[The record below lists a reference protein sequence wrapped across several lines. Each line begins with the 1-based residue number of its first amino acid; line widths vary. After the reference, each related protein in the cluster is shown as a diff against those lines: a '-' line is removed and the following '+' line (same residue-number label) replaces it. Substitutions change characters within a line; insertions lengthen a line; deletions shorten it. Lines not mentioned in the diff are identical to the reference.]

1 MISRRTLL
9 AGGIVC
15 GAGFAAPATAQS
27 YPDKPIKMIVPFAP
41 GGPVDTIARLTGSH
55 IANHLGQQVIVE
67 NRPGAGATIAYKAV
81 AAAEPDG
88 YTLLYASSGSLGIAP
103 SLYPS
108 LHLEPLKAFT
118 PIATTALLPHMM
130 VAGPSLPVNSVAEFV
145 AYAKAHP
152 GQLNYGASLGTP
164 PHLLATLFTV
174 KAGLNVTYVPYKG
187 SAPAVTD
194 LLGGR
199 TQFSIDGMLLLAPL
213 AKQGKVRPL
222 AVARAERWPDMADV
236 PTLVESGFPDFVIDA
251 WVGVVAPRGTPPGII
266 ATLNA
271 AINKGSETHEARQT
285 LTRFH
290 ALPKTGTPQDF
301 AGLIARELP
310 LWAEMVK
317 LAGAANG

>member
-1 MISRRTLL
+1 MISRRALL
-9 AGGIVC
+9 ATGAAFGTGI
-15 GAGFAAPATAQS
+15 AARAAEPA
-27 YPDKPIKMIVPFAP
+27 YPNRSIKMIVPFAP
-41 GGPVDTIARLTGSH
+41 GGPVDVIARMTAHH
-55 IANHLGQQVIVE
+55 ITTHLGQQVIIE
-67 NRPGAGATIAYKAV
+67 NRPGAGATLAYKAV

-103 SLYPS
+103 ALYPN
-108 LHLEPLKAFT
+108 LDLEPLKAFD

-130 VAGPSLPVNSVAEFV
+130 VAGPSLPVSTVAEFV

-174 KAGLNVTYVPYKG
+174 KAGLNVTYIPYKG

-199 TQFSIDGMLLLAPL
+199 TQFSIDGMLILAPL

-222 AVARAERWPDMADV
+222 AVARAERWPDMPNV

-251 WVGVVAPRGTPPGII
+251 WVGVVAPRGTPADIL

-271 AINKGSETHEARQT
+271 AINAGAQSEETRLT

-290 ALPKTGTPQDF
+290 ALPKTGTPTDF
-301 AGLIARELP
+301 AALIRKELP
-310 LWAEMVK
+310 LWANMVK
-317 LAGAANG
+317 LAGAAGG

>member
-1 MISRRTLL
+1 MISRRALL
-9 AGGIVC
+9 ATGIAA
-15 GAGFAAPATAQS
+15 GASIAAPAAAQH

-41 GGPVDTIARLTGSH
+41 GGPVDVIARLTGNH
-55 IANHLGQQVIVE
+55 IATHLGQQVIVE

-88 YTLLYASSGSLGIAP
+88 YTLLYASSGSFGIAP

-130 VAGPSLPVNSVAEFV
+130 VAGPSVPANTVAEFV
-145 AYAKAHP
+145 AYAKANP
-152 GQLNYGASLGTP
+152 GKLNYGASLGTP

-174 KAGLNVTYVPYKG
+174 KAGLNVTYIPYKG

-199 TQFSIDGMLLLAPL
+199 TQFSIDGMLILAPL

-222 AVARAERWPDMADV
+222 AVARAERWPDMPNV

-251 WVGVVAPRGTPPGII
+251 WVGVVAPRGTPPEII
-266 ATLNA
+266 AKLNA
-271 AINKGSETHEARQT
+271 AINKGSQSAEARQT

-290 ALPKTGTPQDF
+290 ALPKTGAPEDF
-301 AGLIARELP
+301 AALINKELP

-317 LAGAANG
+317 LAGAAGG

>member
-1 MISRRTLL
+1 MISRRALL
-9 AGGIVC
+9 ATGIAA
-15 GAGFAAPATAQS
+15 GAGIAAPAAAQR

-41 GGPVDTIARLTGSH
+41 GGPVDVIARLTGNQ
-55 IANHLGQQVIVE
+55 IATHLGQQVIVE

-88 YTLLYASSGSLGIAP
+88 YTLLYASSGSFGIAP

-130 VAGPSLPVNSVAEFV
+130 VAGPSVPANTVAEFV
-145 AYAKAHP
+145 AYAKANP
-152 GQLNYGASLGTP
+152 GKLNYGASLGTP
-164 PHLLATLFTV
+164 PPLLATLFTV
-174 KAGLNVTYVPYKG
+174 KAGLNVTYIPYKG

-199 TQFSIDGMLLLAPL
+199 TQFSIDGMLILAPL

-222 AVARAERWPDMADV
+222 AVGRAERWPDMPNV

-251 WVGVVAPRGTPPGII
+251 WVGVVAPRGTPPDII
-266 ATLNA
+266 AKLNA
-271 AINKGSETHEARQT
+271 AINKGSLSDEARQT

-290 ALPKTGTPQDF
+290 ALPKSGAPEDF
-301 AGLIARELP
+301 AALINKELP

-317 LAGAANG
+317 LAGAAGG